1 MHPAAAGVRHVWPAD
16 ATQSQPHSYM
26 AILRNVPYG
35 NARFTVE
42 IDGTAQTGFAV
53 VQLPEM
59 ILEHEAFREGGE
71 PALPPQIL
79 PSRPHFGTLLLK
91 RGFRGSLDLYQWWK
105 AASTG
110 AADARRL
117 VVVRLHNE
125 DNSAVVAQ
133 WTLKHTFP
141 IRHGFAPLDG
151 LDGGP
156 LIEQVELACP
166 SVEME

>member
-1 MHPAAAGVRHVWPAD
+1 
-16 ATQSQPHSYM
+16 M
-26 AILRNVPYG
+26 AIIRDVPYG

-42 IDGTAQTGFAV
+42 IDGIAQTGFAV

-59 ILEHEAFREGGE
+59 ILESTEYREGSE
-71 PALPPQIL
+71 KTLPPQIL
-79 PSRPHFGTLLLK
+79 PNRPRNGTLLLK

-105 AASTG
+105 AASMS

-117 VVVRLHNE
+117 VVVRLLNE
-125 DNSAVVAQ
+125 DNTAVVAQ
-133 WTLKHTFP
+133 WKLSHAFP

-166 SVEME
+166 AVEME

>member
-1 MHPAAAGVRHVWPAD
+1 
-16 ATQSQPHSYM
+16 M
-26 AILRNVPYG
+26 AIFRDVPYG

-42 IDGTAQTGFAV
+42 IAGAAQPGFAV

-59 ILEHEAFREGGE
+59 ILEHTEFREGGE
-71 PALPPQIL
+71 QTLPPQIL
-79 PSRPHFGTLLLK
+79 PGRSRFGTLLLK

-105 AASTG
+105 AASNGT
-110 AADARRL
+110 ADARRL

-133 WTLKHTFP
+133 WKLNQAFP

-156 LIEQVELACP
+156 LIELVELACP